1 MNAQFRVFDHVNF
14 PQRERLLQRTIKTTT
29 TTTTTTKVSETPAPQ
44 NVVGLTS

>member
-29 TTTTTTKVSETPAPQ
+29 TTTTTKVSETPAPQ